1 MRLTVCCTIT
11 AALAAACCTPAGAQT
26 RSRADLE
33 FGGGLVAGRPD
44 FVLGATAWTKDNN
57 GLAVRGVFQAA
68 FESQGPGY
76 YGFEAMYY
84 RRGFVRDVEIDFGI
98 GMRFLWETSSLVPGE
113 AMDLLVGRRFS
124 HRFGVK
130 AGLGCRSWLSAGGEA
145 ITWAAK
151 FMVVVPFGEQ

>member
-1 MRLTVCCTIT
+1 MRLTICCAITAVLTATCCT
-11 AALAAACCTPAGAQT
+11 AAGAQI

-33 FGGGLVAGRPD
+33 FGGGFIAGRPD
-44 FVLGATAWTKDNN
+44 FVLGATAWTNDNN
-57 GLAVRGVFQAA
+57 GLALRGVFQSA
-68 FESQGPGY
+68 FEPQGPGY

-98 GMRFLWETSSLVPGE
+98 GMRFLRETSSLVPGE
-113 AMDLLVGRRFS
+113 AMDLLVGHRFS